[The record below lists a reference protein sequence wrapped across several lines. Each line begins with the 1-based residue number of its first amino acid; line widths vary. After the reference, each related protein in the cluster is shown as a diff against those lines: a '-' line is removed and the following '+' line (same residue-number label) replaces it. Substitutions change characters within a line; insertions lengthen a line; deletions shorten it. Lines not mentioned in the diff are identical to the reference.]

1 MEFVV
6 IKFCEIV
13 VLVINF
19 LVLNFILNLINY
31 YIVFNDNIFLDVV
44 FVY

>member
-19 LVLNFILNLINY
+19 LALNFILNLINY